1 MTAVLQK
8 NIQQSGPAIEVKNI
22 VTRFGPHMVHR
33 GISFDVKRGE
43 IVALIGGSGSG
54 KSTVLRE
61 ILGLLRPT
69 SGTVKMLGLDMWEST
84 SEERERVLQRIGV
97 LFQNGALFSA
107 LTVGENIAVPL
118 VELTELP
125 EDLIR
130 EVVEL
135 RLALTGLAADT
146 YNKMPSELSGG
157 MRKRV
162 ALARA
167 LAMEPEILFLDEPTS
182 GLDPINARA
191 FDQLVGTLSRS
202 LGLSVLLVTHDVDT
216 LLHVPDKI
224 VVLGDGKLVTEGPL
238 EQVVNYPD
246 PWLQEYFSGRDS
258 IRRPGVS

>member
-1 MTAVLQK
+1 MGFAKQNFPLAQNTL
-8 NIQQSGPAIEVKNI
+8 EVRDI
-22 VTRFGPHMVHR
+22 VTRFGQNWVHR

-61 ILGLLRPT
+61 VLGLLRPT
-69 SGTVKMLGLDMWEST
+69 SGTVRMLGLDMWNSST
-84 SEERERVLQRIGV
+84 EEREQVLRRIGV

-107 LTVGENIAVPL
+107 LTVGENIAIPL
-118 VELTELP
+118 AELTDLP

-216 LLHVPDKI
+216 LLHVPDRI

-238 EQVVNYPD
+238 EQVINCPD
-246 PWLQEYFSGRDS
+246 PWIQEYFSGRNV
-258 IRRPGVS
+258 IRRRE